1 MNLASKSS
9 YAGQVGHSID
19 VVVVV
24 VVVVVDVVQNP
35 LYLPGPS
42 RDRCVIMHAQGSTR
56 VAQAASASHPQ
67 LATDPL
73 MFLADIHT
81 DFDA

>member
-1 MNLASKSS
+1 MQDRSVIQLMMMMLLLLLLLMLSKIF
-9 YAGQVGHSID
+9 YV
-19 VVVVV
+19 
-24 VVVVVDVVQNP
+24 
-35 LYLPGPS
+35 PGPS
-42 RDRCVIMHAQGSTR
+42 RDRCVIMHAQGTTR